1 MGVLVA
7 SMLSFSLDQKKTH
20 PDLMKRTT
28 HCSESLPSQGMS
40 WDCFL
45 WEKVSVFYIW
55 KDFCWQRGGLLQ
67 RLLIASLM
75 TFLHFFLTNKT
86 PFVVGDALCLL
97 ERKLHLSVF
106 REENGGP
113 VTKF

>member
-1 MGVLVA
+1 M
-7 SMLSFSLDQKKTH
+7 
-20 PDLMKRTT
+20 
-28 HCSESLPSQGMS
+28 
-40 WDCFL
+40 
-45 WEKVSVFYIW
+45 
-55 KDFCWQRGGLLQ
+55 
-67 RLLIASLM
+67 ASLM

-86 PFVVGDALCLL
+86 PVVVGDALCLL